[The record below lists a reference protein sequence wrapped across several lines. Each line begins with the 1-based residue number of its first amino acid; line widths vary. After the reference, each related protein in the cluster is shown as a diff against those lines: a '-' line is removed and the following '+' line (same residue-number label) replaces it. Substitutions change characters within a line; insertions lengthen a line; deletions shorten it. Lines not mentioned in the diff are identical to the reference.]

1 MDPTYYRGC
10 WHVVSR
16 SLFAGYGHPALIA
29 PCSSPAKEVYILTD
43 FIPHAA
49 SLRQPFGH
57 CAIFLT
63 AASRRSLDRVSVP
76 VWLIIL
82 SDQLPIVGLVGRYPA
97 NYLMGRR
104 PIHRRLSAF
113 NNCHHAVPL
122 HHRVLAPISRG
133 CPRPKGRLPTRY
145 SPVRRFTR
153 DIATSFSLT
162 CMC

>member
-1 MDPTYYRGC
+1 MAILRLSRRISPPTCQSTYTPFTPSKSGQRSDPTYYRGC

-16 SLFAGYGHPALIA
+16 SLFAGYGQARKA
-29 PCSSPAKEVYILTD
+29 GYSSPAKEVYILTD
-43 FIPHAA
+43 FILHAA

-82 SDQLPIVGLVGRYPA
+82 SDQLPIVGLVGRDPA

-104 PIHRRLSAF
+104 LI
-113 NNCHHAVPL
+113 
-122 HHRVLAPISRG
+122 
-133 CPRPKGRLPTRY
+133 
-145 SPVRRFTR
+145 
-153 DIATSFSLT
+153 
-162 CMC
+162 